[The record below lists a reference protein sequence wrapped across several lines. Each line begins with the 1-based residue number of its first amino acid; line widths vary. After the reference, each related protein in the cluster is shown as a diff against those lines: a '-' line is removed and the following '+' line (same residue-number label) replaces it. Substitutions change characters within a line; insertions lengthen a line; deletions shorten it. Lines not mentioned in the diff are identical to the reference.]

1 MDDDRCGA
9 RKTSLATCVPS
20 PDVPLQVLERRE
32 LMNAAAALFTP
43 GRRRRPRRRTSA
55 STTLGTVDPRSVR
68 VHLRSREGRSPVR
81 ATRVPAPEDALV
93 TVMHAGPHEE
103 TTTSALNRALTWSEY
118 HDEYRA
124 ALARRREAE
133 RLARLAE
140 EEAAR
145 LAEEEEYARLAAEES
160 SLAALSPTTRPRA
173 SERGGARGGATTR
186 REEARRLAE
195 EKTPRET
202 PRRKR
207 RRIGRGTDPDATELE
222 AERLAEEEAANAPPP
237 LVPMPATAYDVEAAT
252 ARSKARPR
260 ERTRRTARRSRSGP
274 DGAPTVAFDGTRV
287 GVRGAVSW
295 RRSRN
300 GRARPSSSR
309 VFRRPRTRNPVNPRW
324 TRTANRFSTRTGTH
338 VQTRTRRE
346 RRADSRRRRQ
356 EWMVKKPAPVPG
368 VARGRRARVGRGGNP
383 TYEPAPER
391 ARAA

>member
-1 MDDDRCGA
+1 M
-9 RKTSLATCVPS
+9 T
-20 PDVPLQVLERRE
+20 RE
-32 LMNAAAALFTP
+32 AYASIYAAARDDLPCA
-43 GRRRRPRRRTSA
+43 RRA
-55 STTLGTVDPRSVR
+55 Y
-68 VHLRSREGRSPVR
+68 H
-81 ATRVPAPEDALV
+81 APEDALV

-160 SLAALSPTTRPRA
+160 SLAALSPTARRA
-173 SERGGARGGATTR
+173 REEANEEA

-195 EKTPRET
+195 EEA
-202 PRRKR
+202 RRLAEEEDAER
-207 RRIGRGTDPDATELE
+207 DAAQEEAADWAWDGSDATELE

-252 ARSKARPR
+252 SAFEGA
-260 ERTRRTARRSRSGP
+260 TARAYPPNGATVTIGP
-274 DGAPTVAFDGTRV
+274 DGAPTVAFGGTRV
-287 GVRGAVSW
+287 GVRGASVVATFGNDSGA
-295 RRSRN
+295 SVVVA
-300 GRARPSSSR
+300 RAP
-309 VFRRPRTRNPVNPRW
+309 RRPRTG
-324 TRTANRFSTRTGTH
+324 TRVRTRGGRERRTDSRRGREPH

-346 RRADSRRRRQ
+346 RRADSRRRRRP
-356 EWMVKKPAPVPG
+356 EMDGEEAG
-368 VARGRRARVGRGGNP
+368 ARARVARGRRARVGRGGKP
-383 TYEPAPER
+383 DVRAGARAR